1 MLLLLV
7 RHGESVFNAEGRLAG
22 QADVPLSDRGRRQ
35 VERLAPLVESYKPD
49 RVLSSDLARARQTAA
64 SLGYPEATL
73 SAEWREMDLGA
84 WTSERVA
91 TLPADQYAAWRA
103 GTLTPPGGE
112 MWADFC
118 ARISTSLDRVMGEGG
133 DTVLISTHG
142 GVVRAV
148 CSLLVDLPPERIV
161 PVNPASLTAFECK
174 DRSRMVAFNMG
185 PNGGAIP
192 AHVGHRRYMSS
203 NEA

>member
-1 MLLLLV
+1 MLLLFV

-49 RVLSSDLARARQTAA
+49 RVLSSDLARARQTAET
-64 SLGYPEATL
+64 LGYPDATL
-73 SAEWREMDLGA
+73 LPEWREMDLGS

-91 TLPADQYAAWRA
+91 MLQADQYAAWRA

-112 MWADFC
+112 LWSDFC
-118 ARISTSLDRVMGEGG
+118 ARVADSLDRVMRDAGE
-133 DTVLISTHG
+133 TVLISTHG

-174 DRSRMVAFNMG
+174 DRARMVAFNMG
-185 PNGGAIP
+185 PNGGAIQ
-192 AHVGHRRYMSS
+192 AHI
-203 NEA
+203 